1 MKHVPDNAFKKKQK
15 NLILMLNIY
24 HKSNRYLYF
33 DSATVLPVWSP
44 SIKSYQKEGA
54 PMTIYTN
61 P

>member
-1 MKHVPDNAFKKKQK
+1 MKHVPDNAILKKSTFDA
-15 NLILMLNIY
+15 LY
-24 HKSNRYLYF
+24 RESNWYLYF